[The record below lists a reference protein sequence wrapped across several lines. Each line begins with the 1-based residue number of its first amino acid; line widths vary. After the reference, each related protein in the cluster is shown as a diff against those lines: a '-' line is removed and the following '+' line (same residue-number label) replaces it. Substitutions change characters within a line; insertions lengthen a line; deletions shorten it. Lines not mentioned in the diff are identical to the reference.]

1 MKKKSLKILKK
12 EDKSKYLGLN
22 YMQNFSFFFAL
33 FSLFF
38 LMMKLFNRAAAP
50 REALGGSLHP
60 SPIEEIELC
69 LLLINI
75 HEKTWLLQLKT
86 TTF

>member
-1 MKKKSLKILKK
+1 MKKKEHENIEK

-22 YMQNFSFFFAL
+22 YMQNSSFFCSF
-33 FSLFF
+33 FSFF
-38 LMMKLFNRAAAP
+38 LMMKLLNRAAAP
-50 REALGGSLHP
+50 CEALGGSLHP

-69 LLLINI
+69 LLLI
-75 HEKTWLLQLKT
+75 HCTEKTWLLQLKT

>member
-1 MKKKSLKILKK
+1 
-12 EDKSKYLGLN
+12 
-22 YMQNFSFFFAL
+22 MQYEIKCSFF
-33 FSLFF
+33 SIP
-38 LMMKLFNRAAAP
+38 MMNLLSRAVASH
-50 REALGGSLHP
+50 EALRFPAPLSDRG
-60 SPIEEIELC
+60 IELC